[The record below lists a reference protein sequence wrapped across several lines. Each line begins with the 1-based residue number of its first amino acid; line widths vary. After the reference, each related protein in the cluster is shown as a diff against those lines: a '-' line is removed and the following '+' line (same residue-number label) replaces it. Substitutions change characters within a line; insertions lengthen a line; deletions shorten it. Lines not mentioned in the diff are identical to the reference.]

1 LKRGQR
7 ERKGMVGQGVSL
19 SDLQRKRRRNRR
31 ERRKELFGQNSFEFL
46 NFQNLVQVVV
56 VVC

>member
-7 ERKGMVGQGVSL
+7 ERKGVVGQGVSL
-19 SDLQRKRRRNRR
+19 SDLQRKRRRNKR
-31 ERRKELFGQNSFEFL
+31 ERRKELFGRNSFEFL
-46 NFQNLVQVVV
+46 NFQNLDQVVV